1 VPLTLAGAPAK
12 VGGIGVLGDRSRDL
26 DILLYNH
33 ATPSGTAGVPATPAQ
48 PATINVAVPGLRP
61 GRRSAGVIR
70 IDADHANPRAA
81 WEELG
86 SSEYPTRRQLA
97 RISDASELR
106 EERLP
111 LDYDRRTGNVTF
123 TLTLPAEGVAAV
135 NVAQ

>member
-1 VPLTLAGAPAK
+1 
-12 VGGIGVLGDRSRDL
+12 
-26 DILLYNH
+26 
-33 ATPSGTAGVPATPAQ
+33 
-48 PATINVAVPGLRP
+48 
-61 GRRSAGVIR
+61 VIR

-86 SSEYPTRRQLA
+86 SPEYPTRRQLA